1 MVGQPDEKEL
11 QRASTCTG
19 SYDHLSNGIFVLTAV
34 SFTRRPMSWA
44 CGVLTCSQ

>member
-1 MVGQPDEKEL
+1 MVGQPNEKEL
-11 QRASTCTG
+11 QRAST
-19 SYDHLSNGIFVLTAV
+19 YDHLFNGIFVLTAV